1 MDNEYIES
9 VWWGLKKLN
18 ERGYL
23 YEGKKVLMYCPR
35 CETPLAKAEI
45 AMDHTYQDL
54 TEEAVTAKFHLRSG
68 QKFGAHV
75 TGDTA
80 YVLAWTT
87 TPWTLP
93 GNVALAVGKGLSYTA
108 LQKKDTPDLYIVASE
123 RVSTLFPPET
133 VEIVHGDIKGE
144 DLIGL
149 EYEPLYP
156 AAVKGKKYVVIA
168 ADFVTT
174 EEGTGIVHIAP
185 AYGEDDF
192 AAGQKEKLPVL
203 QLLDQSGRYT
213 NDAPEFIRGRYLR
226 DANAVIADELEKRG
240 LLFARAKHTHS
251 YPHCYRCGTPLIYNA
266 VASWFIN
273 IQKIKAKMLA
283 ENERITWVPEHLKH
297 GRFKHI
303 IDNAPDWTISR
314 NRYWASPLPIWRGKK
329 SKKIRVIGSVD
340 ELLSLQKR
348 SGNRYF
354 LMRHGKAKSNGGF
367 IESKDAIDNPLTPE
381 GEAAVRHAARSLAK
395 QRIDLIVASPLKRAQ
410 QTAHILQQELGLPE
424 SAVMTDER
432 LREIDFG
439 DMNGKPVGAWDALFK
454 TFADRFSYTAHG
466 GETYKNVWR
475 RVGDFLFDVER
486 RYTGKSMLMV
496 SHGTPLWFMKQIAQR
511 RSYRDMLRLHGMHA
525 TDETRD
531 AYPKTAEWT
540 EIDFVRYPR
549 NEEGELDLHRPYID
563 DMQLKEGGEE
573 LERVPEVVDCW
584 VESGSMPF
592 AQNHYLGKALP
603 SFNPKKGLFSRRR
616 GYPADFIAEYIA
628 QTRTWFYYMHVM
640 GALLF
645 SAPAFANVVST
656 GTVLAAD
663 GAKMSKS
670 KGNFTDPLHL
680 IEQYGADA

>member
-1 MDNEYIES
+1 MDMKHSNGVDEKKKSDIAKREEDILAFWKKEHIFEKTLAKEARKGEYVFYDGPPFATGLPHHGSLLSSIIKDVIPRYKTMRGYRVARGGGWGWDCHGLPIENLIEKRLGLKTKKDIEKVGVGVFNKAARESVLEFADEWKRYVERIGRFVDFDDSYKTMDNEYIES

-314 NRYWASPLPIWRGKK
+314 NR
-329 SKKIRVIGSVD
+329 
-340 ELLSLQKR
+340 
-348 SGNRYF
+348 
-354 LMRHGKAKSNGGF
+354 
-367 IESKDAIDNPLTPE
+367 
-381 GEAAVRHAARSLAK
+381 
-395 QRIDLIVASPLKRAQ
+395 
-410 QTAHILQQELGLPE
+410 
-424 SAVMTDER
+424 
-432 LREIDFG
+432 
-439 DMNGKPVGAWDALFK
+439 
-454 TFADRFSYTAHG
+454 
-466 GETYKNVWR
+466 
-475 RVGDFLFDVER
+475 
-486 RYTGKSMLMV
+486 
-496 SHGTPLWFMKQIAQR
+496 
-511 RSYRDMLRLHGMHA
+511 
-525 TDETRD
+525 
-531 AYPKTAEWT
+531 
-540 EIDFVRYPR
+540 
-549 NEEGELDLHRPYID
+549 
-563 DMQLKEGGEE
+563 
-573 LERVPEVVDCW
+573 
-584 VESGSMPF
+584 
-592 AQNHYLGKALP
+592 
-603 SFNPKKGLFSRRR
+603 
-616 GYPADFIAEYIA
+616 
-628 QTRTWFYYMHVM
+628 
-640 GALLF
+640 
-645 SAPAFANVVST
+645 
-656 GTVLAAD
+656 
-663 GAKMSKS
+663 
-670 KGNFTDPLHL
+670 
-680 IEQYGADA
+680 